1 MRERVWTAPRASLS
15 IRHDR
20 RGRGSSVP
28 KRPITCSAR
37 RSTTRMGLEVQ
48 AEAVG
53 AVGVAGEQRM
63 ALGVR
68 EIGGAHV
75 IGAEMLIAPAE
86 QLVGRKIS
94 TGPRAVPEF
103 GSAEL
108 RGSLWQERDK

>member
-48 AEAVG
+48 AEGVD

-68 EIGGAHV
+68 EIVGDRV
-75 IGAEMLIAPAE
+75 IGADMLIEAAE
-86 QLVGRKIS
+86 QFVGRRLARYHRPVA
-94 TGPRAVPEF
+94 G
-103 GSAEL
+103 
-108 RGSLWQERDK
+108 QNRDRLYRSGNSE